1 MYKILWGLVAFG
13 VLFRLN
19 GLGLW
24 PNDLVRGRRHIRGR
38 STKVEVEIAL
48 QEELKDI
55 YNRSKPIRGEKSSCN
70 ICPRWLETS
79 LSPWILF

>member
-1 MYKILWGLVAFG
+1 MWGPVASR

-19 GLGLW
+19 RLGLW
-24 PNDLVRGRRHIRGR
+24 PNDLVRGCRHIRRR

-55 YNRSKPIRGEKSSCN
+55 YNRPKPIRGEKSPWN
-70 ICPRWLETS
+70 ICLRWLETF
-79 LSPWILF
+79 LSP